1 MRLHRFYVEEFLHNK
16 KEIHTVERNLINQ
29 WRNVF
34 RFKPGDKIILF
45 DNSGFEF
52 LGEIALLSKE
62 KATVS
67 IISFEKNLIVP
78 KKEIYLFCSLIKKDK
93 FEWVLEKGTELGI
106 SHFIPIISERSE
118 KKNLNVDRA
127 KKIITEAVEQSGRVF
142 IPHLYDIV
150 SLNDVFKTYSIPYV
164 VFDREGERINISS
177 LPHTLGVFIG
187 PEGGWSES
195 EHKLFEIHNVSSS
208 SFGNF
213 TLKSETAAIAAAAL
227 FLV

>member
-1 MRLHRFYVEEFLHNK
+1 M
-16 KEIHTVERNLINQ
+16 VERNLINQ

-62 KATVS
+62 KAAVS

-118 KKNLNVDRA
+118 KKNLNIVRA

-150 SLNDVFKTYSIPYV
+150 SLKDVFKTYPISYV
-164 VFDREGERINISS
+164 IF
-177 LPHTLGVFIG
+177 P
-187 PEGGWSES
+187 
-195 EHKLFEIHNVSSS
+195 
-208 SFGNF
+208 
-213 TLKSETAAIAAAAL
+213 A
-227 FLV
+227 

>member
-1 MRLHRFYVEEFLHNK
+1 MRLHRFFVEESLHNK
-16 KEIHTVERNLINQ
+16 KEIHIVRKDLINQ
-29 WRNVF
+29 WKNVF
-34 RFKPGDKIILF
+34 RFKPGDNIILF
-45 DNSGFEF
+45 DDSGFEF
-52 LGEIALLSKE
+52 LCEITLLSAE
-62 KATVS
+62 KTTVS
-67 IISFEKNLIVP
+67 IISFEKNIVVP

-93 FEWVLEKGTELGI
+93 FEWVLEKGTELGV

-118 KKNLNVDRA
+118 KKNLNMDRA

-150 SLNDVFKTYSIPYV
+150 SLKDVFKTYPISYV

-177 LPHTLGVFIG
+177 LPHTLGVLIG

-195 EHKLFEIHNVSSS
+195 ERKLFEIHNVSSS

-213 TLKSETAAIAAAAL
+213 TLKSETAAIAAATL
-227 FLV
+227 FLI